1 MKIQDTLN
9 GFFREVLILL
19 LTLLF
24 IPTAW
29 PSPLPETSEKDQRS
43 AIDIFNDSLS
53 NFDQEM
59 AKERVSISKPK
70 YLVQVIYI
78 LPEGASA
85 RPEYLKIIK
94 IIFTHIQKHYHQ
106 QLGVTFELKEPLVRT
121 IRSPLNAKQIR
132 HSLFSDKGIIRTRL
146 HKDYYQ
152 DKNLIFSIIEGDN
165 THGLGGIN
173 IAKPGF
179 LWNWSYETYKKDP
192 EALVNTLTGWSHE
205 IGHALGLGHTAEWT
219 VPCLARYGINIGKLD
234 PEGIMRSGG
243 TRKRYFLVYNHTFID
258 EEKKL
263 LLDQNYDPNCRMF
276 SESERPHSVNFLRI
290 KLPEKN

>member
-29 PSPLPETSEKDQRS
+29 PSPLPEIYEEDQRS

-59 AKERVSISKPK
+59 KKNRVSTRSKPK
-70 YLVQVIYI
+70 YLVQVIYV
-78 LPEGASA
+78 LPKGASA

-94 IIFTHIQKHYHQ
+94 KIFTHIQRHYYQ

-121 IRSPLNAKQIR
+121 IRSPLNAKEIR
-132 HSLFSDKGIIRTRL
+132 HSLFLDKGIIKTILYR
-146 HKDYYQ
+146 DYYQ
-152 DKNLIFSIIEGDN
+152 DKNPIFSIIEGDN
-165 THGLGGIN
+165 TAGRGGIN

-192 EALVNTLTGWSHE
+192 EELVNTLVGWSHE
-205 IGHALGLGHTAEWT
+205 MGHSLGLGHTAEYT
-219 VPCLARYGINIGKLD
+219 VPCLARYGINIGKL
-234 PEGIMRSGG
+234 PRAIMRSGG
-243 TRKRYFLVYNHTFID
+243 TNKVYGLAYNYTFID

-263 LLDQNYDPNCRMF
+263 LLDQNYDPNCRIF
-276 SESERPHSVNFLRI
+276 SESQRPHSVNFLRI

>member
-29 PSPLPETSEKDQRS
+29 PSPLPEIYEEDQRS

-59 AKERVSISKPK
+59 AKVRVSISKPK
-70 YLVQVIYI
+70 YLVQVIYV

-121 IRSPLNAKQIR
+121 IRSPLNAKEIV
-132 HSLFSDKGIIRTRL
+132 HSLFFDKGIIKTILYR
-146 HKDYYQ
+146 DYYH
-152 DKNLIFSIIEGDN
+152 DNNLIFSIIEGDN
-165 THGLGGIN
+165 TAGKGGIN

-179 LWNWSYETYKKDP
+179 LWNWSYEIYKKDP
-192 EALVNTLTGWSHE
+192 EELVNTLVGWSHE
-205 IGHALGLGHTAEWT
+205 MGHSLGLGHTAEYT
-219 VPCLARYGINIGKLD
+219 VPCLARYGINIGKL
-234 PEGIMRSGG
+234 PRAIMRSGG
-243 TRKRYFLVYNHTFID
+243 TNKVYGLAYNYTFID

-263 LLDQNYDPNCRMF
+263 LLDQNYDPNCRLF
-276 SESERPHSVNFLRI
+276 GKQRPHSVNFLRI
-290 KLPEKN
+290 KLPKKN

>member
-9 GFFREVLILL
+9 GFFRKILILL
-19 LTLLF
+19 LTLLL

-59 AKERVSISKPK
+59 AKKRVSISKPK
-70 YLVQVIYI
+70 YLVQVIYV

-85 RPEYLKIIK
+85 RPEYQKIIK
-94 IIFTHIQKHYHQ
+94 KIFTHIQRHYYQ

-121 IRSPLNAKQIR
+121 IRSPLNAKEIV
-132 HSLFSDKGIIRTRL
+132 HSLFFEKGIIKTILYR
-146 HKDYYQ
+146 DYYH
-152 DKNLIFSIIEGDN
+152 DNNLIFSIIEGDN
-165 THGLGGIN
+165 TAGQGGIN

-192 EALVNTLTGWSHE
+192 EELVNTLVGWSHE
-205 IGHALGLGHTAEWT
+205 MGHSFGLGHTAEYT
-219 VPCLARYGINIGKLD
+219 VPCLARYGINIGKL
-234 PEGIMRSGG
+234 PRAIMRSGG
-243 TRKRYFLVYNHTFID
+243 TNKEYGLVYNYTFID

-263 LLDQNYDPNCRMF
+263 LLDQNYVPNCRGF
-276 SESERPHSVNFLRI
+276 LENQRPHSVNFLRI